1 MTNDLLNFEPLNI
14 IFWISI
20 IALLHTYIFYPLL
33 LKYLANG
40 RTAHDVFYKN
50 DAELPIVSIIMS
62 LYNEEAVIQE
72 KLDSLLNINYPP
84 EKLFIYIGS
93 DCSADATNTIVEAF
107 AKKQANFYFFPFKER
122 RGKPSVINDLSEAA
136 FKKNP
141 ASAEHIFLIT
151 DANVILTTQTVRQLV
166 RHFKDEKI
174 TVVDANMVNTG
185 LKEQGISKSEKQY
198 ISSEVFL
205 KYREGLVWGK
215 MMGPFGGCYTIR
227 STYFSKVPGH
237 FLVDDFYITMR
248 VFEKGGHAINDLEAI
263 VYEAA
268 SHDMGV
274 EFRRKARIAA
284 GSYQNLFTFPHL
296 WLPKWKAVNFAFFSH
311 KVLRWWGPFFMILI
325 LLSSLVLA
333 YQGQIFFKLALLGQA
348 ILYIVIPVLDKL
360 LRSLGHHQFILRS
373 LTYFITMNM
382 ALFKGFFKFLNGI
395 EAGVWE
401 RTKRE

>member
-1 MTNDLLNFEPLNI
+1 MNFEPLI
-14 IFWISI
+14 YLFWISLF
-20 IALLHTYIFYPLL
+20 AFLHTYVLYPLL
-33 LKYLANG
+33 LKFLARG
-40 RTAHDVFYKN
+40 RSAHSIFHENETA
-50 DAELPIVSIIMS
+50 LPTVSIIMS
-62 LYNEEAVIQE
+62 LYNEETVIQE
-72 KLDSLLNINYPP
+72 KLDSLLAIDYPT

-93 DCSADATNTIVEAF
+93 DCSADATNRLVETV
-107 AKKQANFYFFPFKER
+107 ANSSKHIFFFPFQER
-122 RGKPSVINDLSEAA
+122 RGKPSVINDLSTEAL
-136 FKKNP
+136 KKNP
-141 ASAEHIFLIT
+141 VSKDHIFLVT
-151 DANVILTTQTVRQLV
+151 DANVILTPQTVRQLA
-166 RHFKDEKI
+166 RHYKDENI
-174 TVVDANMVNTG
+174 SLVDANMVNTG
-185 LKEQGISKSEKQY
+185 LQSKGISKSEKKY
-198 ISSEVFL
+198 ISNEVSL

-227 STYFSKVPGH
+227 STHFSKVPSH

-248 VFEKGGHAINDLEAI
+248 MFEKGGQAINDLEAI

-296 WLPKWKAVNFAFFSH
+296 WLPKWNNLNFAFFSH
-311 KVLRWWGPFFMILI
+311 KVLRWWGPFFMLFILI
-325 LLSSLVLA
+325 SSLILAQRGAVFFQLVVLS
-333 YQGQIFFKLALLGQA
+333 QA
-348 ILYIVIPVLDKL
+348 IFYLLVPLLDSL
-360 LRSLGHHQFILRS
+360 LRSFGYHQFILRS

>member
-1 MTNDLLNFEPLNI
+1 MSL

-33 LKYLANG
+33 LKYLAKG
-40 RTAHDVFYKN
+40 RSVHHTFYTQKK
-50 DAELPIVSIIMS
+50 ELPIVSIIMS

-72 KLDSLLNINYPP
+72 KLDSLLAIDYPA

-93 DCSADATNTIVEAF
+93 DCSADATNAMVEAVS
-107 AKKQANFYFFPFKER
+107 KRQTNFYFFPFSER
-122 RGKPSVINDLSEAA
+122 RGKPSVINDLSAAA
-136 FKKNP
+136 FRRNP
-141 ASAEHIFLIT
+141 VSADHIFLIT
-151 DANVILTTQTVRQLV
+151 DANVILTPKTVGQLV
-166 RHFKDEKI
+166 RHFKNEKI
-174 TVVDANMVNTG
+174 AIVDANMVNTG

-198 ISSEVFL
+198 ISNEVFL
-205 KYREGLVWGK
+205 KYREGLLWGK

-227 STYFSKVPGH
+227 STYFSTVPSH

-248 VFEKGGHAINDLEAI
+248 AFEKGGHAINDLEAK

-268 SHDMGV
+268 SHDMDV

-296 WLPKWKAVNFAFFSH
+296 WLPKWKALNFAFFSH
-311 KVLRWWGPFFMILI
+311 KVLRWWGPFFMLFILI
-325 LLSSLVLA
+325 SSIVLA
-333 YQGQIFFKLALLGQA
+333 YQGQAFFQLALLGQVV
-348 ILYIVIPVLDKL
+348 LYLVIPFLDKL
-360 LRSLGHHQFILRS
+360 LRSFGYHQFLLRS
-373 LTYFITMNM
+373 LTYFVTMNI

-401 RTKRE
+401 RTKREV

>member
-1 MTNDLLNFEPLNI
+1 LNF

-20 IALLHTYIFYPLL
+20 FALLHTYIFYPLL
-33 LKYLANG
+33 LKFLANG
-40 RTAHDVFYKN
+40 RSAHHIFYKKEI
-50 DAELPIVSIIMS
+50 ELPVVSIIMS
-62 LYNEEAVIQE
+62 LYNEETVIKE
-72 KLDSLLNINYPP
+72 KLESLLAIDYPA

-93 DCSADATNTIVEAF
+93 DCSADETNAIVAAVASEQTNIF
-107 AKKQANFYFFPFKER
+107 FFPFQER
-122 RGKPSVINDLSEAA
+122 RGKPSVINDLSAA
-136 FKKNP
+136 ALKINP
-141 ASAEHIFLIT
+141 VSAEHIFLIT
-151 DANVILTTQTVRQLV
+151 DANVILTPQTVKQLV

-174 TVVDANMVNTG
+174 AVVDANMVNTG
-185 LKEQGISKSEKQY
+185 LREQGISKSEKQY
-198 ISSEVFL
+198 ISSEVYL

-227 STYFSKVPGH
+227 TTHFSTVPGH

-248 VFEKGGHAINDLEAI
+248 VFEKGGQAINDLEAV

-296 WLPKWKAVNFAFFSH
+296 WLPKWSTLNFAFFSH
-311 KVLRWWGPFFMILI
+311 KVLRWWGPFFMIFILI
-325 LLSSLVLA
+325 SSLVLA
-333 YQGQIFFKLALLGQA
+333 YQGHVFFQLVVIGQA
-348 ILYIVIPVLDKL
+348 IFYIIIPILDKL

-382 ALFKGFFKFLNGI
+382 ALLKGFFKFLNGI

-401 RTKRE
+401 RTKRET